1 MDKSSA
7 QQWADFLKKIGYNA
21 TKKSI
26 KEYIISHD
34 LNWQEAW
41 DYFVESNDEVKEA
54 ANANRIYGPGGIAD
68 YFAEV
73 SYAKMRGTYPRRSHG
88 HSIIVPR
95 LKTIQDIKAG
105 KEKILEAER
114 RKIVAKEAKIRADQ
128 MGVGLSSEG
137 LINKTI
143 EHMSFGVGTIIGY
156 YDDGKRGYL
165 VVDFQG
171 TGRKTLSYQFCL
183 EHGCL
188 QEVCEQ

>member
-41 DYFVESNDEVKEA
+41 DYFVESNAEVKEV

-95 LKTIQDIKAG
+95 LKTIQDIKAE
-105 KEKILEAER
+105 KEIILEAKR
-114 RKIVAKEAKIRADQ
+114 REIVTKEAKIKAAR
-128 MGVGLSSEG
+128 MGMGLSSED

-143 EHMSFGVGTIIGY
+143 EHKSFGIGTIIDY
-156 YDDGKRGYL
+156 YDDGNRGYL
-165 VVDFQG
+165 VVEFQG
-171 TGRKTLSYQFCL
+171 IGRKTLSYQFCL
-183 EHGCL
+183 EQGYL
-188 QEVCEQ
+188 TKGL